1 MTVELTKLAEELE
14 AEMKQMLA
22 EEMTRDAVW
31 GWCAGIRDG
40 LKRAGQLGELEDE
53 ALGRHFERFFAKL
66 PGSNVVPL
74 IAGDRVG
81 RPDPH

>member
-22 EEMTRDAVW
+22 DEMTRDAVW
-31 GWCAGIRDG
+31 GWCAGVRDG

-53 ALGRHFERFFAKL
+53 ALGRHFDRFFGNLRESK
-66 PGSNVVPL
+66 VVPL
-74 IAGDRVG
+74 IAADRSG
-81 RPDPH
+81 RPDPN